1 MARYDD
7 DDDGGHIDMRPL
19 FRIATWGV
27 CSVVAVGAVVF
38 AGRTEVGAERAG
50 VALAALRDAP
60 NDLIAH
66 PANLLATSAPG
77 TDAETRRL
85 ADIVRKL
92 SADRDR
98 LASRVAALEQ
108 NLNDLT
114 GSVTRD
120 RSAGSNGAGPSGPP
134 APRQEDKADK
144 ADTAP
149 LAAIAAPATA
159 PSDTAS
165 QNGDDART
173 ASPSAPA
180 VTVPM
185 PRPSRMATIQS
196 YVNST
201 ATPGAGAAAGAD
213 TRVAAAPPTA
223 NPLPEASPNGFAI
236 DLGTATNV
244 NTLRAHWGS
253 VKTAHA
259 ALLDGLRPLV
269 SVRTS
274 ARPGF
279 TEFHLVAGPI
289 ADADV
294 ATRLC
299 AALTSVRVPC
309 RPATFDGQRLD
320 LR

>member
-1 MARYDD
+1 LRRD
-7 DDDGGHIDMRPL
+7 
-19 FRIATWGV
+19 
-27 CSVVAVGAVVF
+27 
-38 AGRTEVGAERAG
+38 GAERY
-50 VALAALRDAP
+50 REP
-60 NDLIAH
+60 
-66 PANLLATSAPG
+66 
-77 TDAETRRL
+77 EWRR
-85 ADIVRKL
+85 R
-92 SADRDR
+92 ADR
-98 LASRVAALEQ
+98 
-108 NLNDLT
+108 
-114 GSVTRD
+114 
-120 RSAGSNGAGPSGPP
+120 
-134 APRQEDKADK
+134 
-144 ADTAP
+144 
-149 LAAIAAPATA
+149 AAPHRGRV
-159 PSDTAS
+159 PQPRLPD
-165 QNGDDART
+165 GDHPVLR
-173 ASPSAPA
+173 
-180 VTVPM
+180 
-185 PRPSRMATIQS
+185 Q
-196 YVNST
+196 ST
-201 ATPGAGAAAGAD
+201 ATLSAGAAAGAD

-223 NPLPEASPNGFAI
+223 TPLPEASPNGFAI